1 MKVGGSS
8 DWPQNGIDDSP
19 TWGNIKSR
27 RIFHPTLNQLTLWP
41 FQSWILPQNTQKYDE
56 IWQGALNFF
65 KHIWLILCHKW
76 PEFSEF
82 IDVLMDIKLLTSL
95 LASEA
100 VEKNIFVLSIFS
112 HLIWLQLVS
121 GAKIIFYNMF
131 ANYLEPP
138 KGLRGNLE
146 AIWKLFF
153 WPLKAKLWPINGL

>member
-1 MKVGGSS
+1 M
-8 DWPQNGIDDSP
+8 NDSP
-19 TWGNIKSR
+19 MWGNEFPGKF
-27 RIFHPTLNQLTLWP
+27 FHLNPNQLTLWP
-41 FQSWILPQNTQKYDE
+41 LESWILPQNTQKYDE

-82 IDVLMDIKLLTSL
+82 INVLMDIKLLTSL

-121 GAKIIFYNMF
+121 GAKIRFYNIF

-138 KGLRGNLE
+138 RGLRGHLE
-146 AIWKLFF
+146 AIYRS
-153 WPLKAKLWPINGL
+153 